1 MDYVTQIIDPPP
13 SRTRLLLDGVRG
25 LRKPKPDAVPPLPRE
40 RLVRPAV
47 ELSGAAIAAYGRACG
62 FRREQG
68 VPLSYP
74 HVLAFAL
81 HLMLLTRPNFP
92 YPASGM
98 VHLANRI
105 RQHQRLHEGQAL
117 RLEVYCERWVAHP
130 KGQALSIAT
139 RAYAEETLV
148 WESDSLYLRREVK
161 NPIGEL
167 WVDALPLQE
176 EGLLRTQRWVLPAD
190 LGRRFAQVSGD
201 FNPIHTSVMGAK
213 IFGFRRAIAHGMW
226 TLGRALAAQQP
237 PGGLARAEAHCD
249 FKLPIFLPGQVALWS
264 HPVTGPLR
272 EFEVRTV
279 AGDKPHMRGL
289 FMWDQPPGMSALH
302 E

>member
-13 SRTRLLLDGVRG
+13 SRTRLLLDGVRA
-25 LRKPKPDAVPPLPRE
+25 LRKPKLDGAPVLPRE
-40 RLVRPAV
+40 RLVRSAV
-47 ELSGAAIAAYGRACG
+47 ELVAADIAAYGRACG

-74 HVLAFAL
+74 HVLAFPL
-81 HLMLLTRPNFP
+81 HLMLLTRPSFP

-105 RQHQRLHEGQAL
+105 RQHQRLREGQAL
-117 RLEVYCERWVAHP
+117 RLEVYGERWVAHP

-139 RAYAEETLV
+139 RAYSAGDLV
-148 WESDSLYLRREVK
+148 WESDSLYLRRDVK
-161 NPIGEL
+161 NPVGEP
-167 WVDALPLQE
+167 WDDVLPLQA
-176 EGLLRTQRWVLPAD
+176 EGVLRTQRWVLSAD
-190 LGRRFAQVSGD
+190 LGRRFAKVSGD
-201 FNPIHTSVMGAK
+201 FNPIHTSVIGAK
-213 IFGFRRAIAHGMW
+213 VFGFRRAIAHGMW

-237 PGGLARAEAHCD
+237 PGGLDQAEAHCD

-264 HPVTGPLR
+264 HPVTGPRR
-272 EFEVRTV
+272 EFEVRNC

-289 FMWDQPPGMSALH
+289 FIWKESVQ
-302 E
+302 

>member
-13 SRTRLLLDGVRG
+13 SRTRLLLDGVRA
-25 LRKPKPDAVPPLPRE
+25 LRKPKLDGAPLLPRE
-40 RLVRPAV
+40 RLVRSAV
-47 ELSGAAIAAYGRACG
+47 ELSAAGIAAYGRACG

-74 HVLAFAL
+74 HVLAFPL
-81 HLMLLTRPNFP
+81 HLMLLTRPSFP

-105 RQHQRLHEGQAL
+105 RQHQRLQEGQAL
-117 RLEVYCERWVAHP
+117 RLEVFCERWVAHA

-139 RAYAEETLV
+139 RAYSSGTLV

-161 NPIGEL
+161 GPVGEP
-167 WVDALPLQE
+167 WEDALALQE
-176 EGLLRTQRWVLPAD
+176 EGLLRTQRWILPAD
-190 LGRRFAQVSGD
+190 LGRRFATVSGD
-201 FNPIHTSVMGAK
+201 FNLIHTSLIGARL
-213 IFGFRRAIAHGMW
+213 FGFRRAIAHGMW

-237 PGGLARAEAHCD
+237 PGGLGQAEAHCD
-249 FKLPIFLPGQVALWS
+249 FKLPIFLPGQVALWQ
-264 HPVTGPLR
+264 HPVSGPRR
-272 EFEVRTV
+272 EFEVRNF

-289 FMWDQPPGMSALH
+289 FVWNESPT
-302 E
+302 

>member
-13 SRTRLLLDGVRG
+13 SRMRLLLDGVRG
-25 LRKPKPDAVPPLPRE
+25 LRKPKLDGAPLLPKE
-40 RLVRPAV
+40 RLVRSAV
-47 ELSGAAIAAYGRACG
+47 ELSAAGISAYGRACG

-74 HVLAFAL
+74 HVLAFPL
-81 HLMLLTRPNFP
+81 HLMLLTRPSFP

-117 RLEVYCERWVAHP
+117 RLEVFCERWVAHA

-139 RAYAEETLV
+139 RAYSNGTLV

-161 NPIGEL
+161 SPVGEP
-167 WVDALPLQE
+167 WEDALALQE

-190 LGRRFAQVSGD
+190 LGRRFAKVSGD
-201 FNPIHTSVMGAK
+201 FNPIHTSLIGARL
-213 IFGFRRAIAHGMW
+213 FGFRRAIAHGMW
-226 TLGRALAAQQP
+226 TFGRALAAQQP
-237 PGGLARAEAHCD
+237 PAGLDQAEAHCD
-249 FKLPIFLPGQVALWS
+249 FKLPIFLPGQVALWQ
-264 HPVTGPLR
+264 HPVSGPRR
-272 EFEVRTV
+272 EFEVRNF

-289 FMWDQPPGMSALH
+289 FVWNESPT
-302 E
+302 

>member
-1 MDYVTQIIDPPP
+1 MDYVTQIIDPPL
-13 SRTRLLLDGVRG
+13 SRSRLLLDGVRA
-25 LRKPKPDAVPPLPRE
+25 LRKPTLDGAPPLPTQ
-40 RLVRPAV
+40 RLVRSAV
-47 ELSGAAIAAYGRACG
+47 ELSPAGIAAYGRACG

-74 HVLAFAL
+74 HVLAFPL
-81 HLMLLTRPNFP
+81 HLMLLTRPSFP

-139 RAYAEETLV
+139 RAYGAGALV
-148 WESDSLYLRREVK
+148 WESDSLYLRREVE
-161 NPIGEL
+161 NPVGEL
-167 WVDALPLQE
+167 WDDALPLPE

-190 LGRRFAQVSGD
+190 LGRRFARVSGD
-201 FNPIHTSVMGAK
+201 FNPIHTSLIGAK

-226 TLGRALAAQQP
+226 TLGRALAAGQP
-237 PGGLARAEAHCD
+237 PGGLAVAEAHCD

-264 HPVTGPLR
+264 HPLSGPR
-272 EFEVRTV
+272 RAFEVRNV

-289 FMWDQPPGMSALH
+289 FIWKENLA
-302 E
+302 

>member
-25 LRKPKPDAVPPLPRE
+25 LRKPKPDGAPPLPRE

-47 ELSGAAIAAYGRACG
+47 ELSGAAITTYGRACG

-74 HVLAFAL
+74 HVLAFPL
-81 HLMLLTRPNFP
+81 HLMLLTRPGFP

-117 RLEVYCERWVAHP
+117 RLEVFCERWVAHP

-139 RAYAEETLV
+139 RAYGDEALV
-148 WESDSLYLRREVK
+148 WESDSLYLRRDVK
-161 NPIGEL
+161 NPVGEL
-167 WVDALPLQE
+167 WVEALPLQE

-190 LGRRFAQVSGD
+190 LGRRFAKVSGD

-213 IFGFRRAIAHGMW
+213 VFGFRRAIAHGMW

-237 PGGLARAEAHCD
+237 PGGLDRAEAHCD
-249 FKLPIFLPGQVALWS
+249 FKLPIFLPGQVGLWS

-272 EFEVRTV
+272 EFEVRNA

-289 FMWDQPPGMSALH
+289 FMWDQPPGMRALH

>member
-13 SRTRLLLDGVRG
+13 SRIQLVFDAVRG
-25 LRKPKPDAVPPLPRE
+25 LRKPEPGAAPPLPRE

-47 ELSGAAIAAYGRACG
+47 VLSSAAIAAYARACG

-74 HVLAFAL
+74 HVLAFPL
-81 HLMLLTRPNFP
+81 HLMLLTRPGFP

-117 RLEVYCERWVAHP
+117 RLEVFCERWVAHP

-139 RAYAEETLV
+139 RAYGAGALV
-148 WESDSLYLRREVK
+148 WESDSLYLRRNVK
-161 NPIGEL
+161 SPVGEL

-176 EGLLRTQRWVLPAD
+176 EGLVRTQRWVLPAD
-190 LGRRFAQVSGD
+190 LGRRFAKVSGD

-213 IFGFRRAIAHGMW
+213 LFGFRRAIAHGMW

-237 PGGLARAEAHCD
+237 PGGLDHAEAHCD

-264 HPVTGPLR
+264 RPVTGPLR
-272 EFEVRTV
+272 EFEVRNV

-289 FMWDQPPGMSALH
+289 LLWDQTPGMRALH

>member
-13 SRTRLLLDGVRG
+13 SRTRLLLDGVRA
-25 LRKPKPDAVPPLPRE
+25 LRKPALEGEPLLPRE
-40 RLVRPAV
+40 RLVRSAV
-47 ELSGAAIAAYGRACG
+47 ELDASAIAAYGRACG
-62 FRREQG
+62 FRHEQG
-68 VPLSYP
+68 VPLTYP
-74 HVLAFAL
+74 QVLAFAL
-81 HLMLLTRPNFP
+81 HLMLLTRPSFP

-117 RLEVYCERWVAHP
+117 RLEVFCERWVAHP

-139 RAYAEETLV
+139 RAYSAGVRV
-148 WESDSLYLRREVK
+148 WESDSLYLRRDVK
-161 NPIGEL
+161 KPVGEP
-167 WVDALPLQE
+167 WGDALPLQE

-190 LGRRFAQVSGD
+190 LGRRFAKVSGD
-201 FNPIHTSVMGAK
+201 FNPIHTSLIGAK

-237 PGGLARAEAHCD
+237 PGGLERAQAHCD

-264 HPVTGPLR
+264 HPVTGPRR
-272 EFEVRTV
+272 EFEVRNL

-289 FMWDQPPGMSALH
+289 FIWNESLK
-302 E
+302 

>member
-13 SRTRLLLDGVRG
+13 SRTRLLLDGVRA
-25 LRKPKPDAVPPLPRE
+25 LRKPKLDGAPVLPRE

-47 ELSGAAIAAYGRACG
+47 ELVAADIAAYGRACG

-74 HVLAFAL
+74 HVLAFPL
-81 HLMLLTRPNFP
+81 HLMLLTRPSFP

-105 RQHQRLHEGQAL
+105 RQHQRLREGQAL
-117 RLEVYCERWVAHP
+117 RLEVYGERWVAHP

-139 RAYAEETLV
+139 RAYSAGDLV
-148 WESDSLYLRREVK
+148 WESDSLYLRRDVK
-161 NPIGEL
+161 NPVGEP
-167 WVDALPLQE
+167 WDDVLPLQK
-176 EGLLRTQRWVLPAD
+176 EGVLRTQRWVLSAD
-190 LGRRFAQVSGD
+190 LGRRFAKVSGD
-201 FNPIHTSVMGAK
+201 FNPIHTSVIGAK
-213 IFGFRRAIAHGMW
+213 VFGFRRAIAHGMW

-237 PGGLARAEAHCD
+237 PGGLDQAEAHCD

-264 HPVTGPLR
+264 HPVTGPRR
-272 EFEVRTV
+272 EFEVRNCT
-279 AGDKPHMRGL
+279 GDKPHMRGL
-289 FMWDQPPGMSALH
+289 FIWKESVQ
-302 E
+302 

>member
-13 SRTRLLLDGVRG
+13 SRSRLLLDGVRA
-25 LRKPKPDAVPPLPRE
+25 LRKPALDGAPRLPTQ
-40 RLVRPAV
+40 RLVRSAV
-47 ELSGAAIAAYGRACG
+47 ELSPVGIGAYGRACG

-74 HVLAFAL
+74 HVLAFPL
-81 HLMLLTRPNFP
+81 HLMLLTRPSFP

-139 RAYAEETLV
+139 RAYGADALV
-148 WESDSLYLRREVK
+148 WESDSLYLRREVA
-161 NPIGEL
+161 NPVGEP
-167 WVDALPLQE
+167 WDDALPLPE

-190 LGRRFAQVSGD
+190 LGRRFAGVSGD
-201 FNPIHTSVMGAK
+201 FNPIHTSLIGAK
-213 IFGFRRAIAHGMW
+213 LFGFRRAIAHGMC
-226 TLGRALAAQQP
+226 TLGRALAAGQP
-237 PGGLARAEAHCD
+237 PGGLAAAEAHCD

-264 HPVTGPLR
+264 HPASGPR
-272 EFEVRTV
+272 RAFEVRNV

-289 FMWDQPPGMSALH
+289 FIWKENLA
-302 E
+302 

>member
-13 SRTRLLLDGVRG
+13 SRSRLLLDGVRA
-25 LRKPKPDAVPPLPRE
+25 LRKPALDGAPRLPTQ
-40 RLVRPAV
+40 RLVRSAV
-47 ELSGAAIAAYGRACG
+47 ELSPVGIGAYGRACG

-74 HVLAFAL
+74 HVLAFPL
-81 HLMLLTRPNFP
+81 HLMLLIRPSFP

-139 RAYAEETLV
+139 RAYGADALV
-148 WESDSLYLRREVK
+148 WESDSLYLRREVA
-161 NPIGEL
+161 NPVGEP
-167 WVDALPLQE
+167 WDDALPLPE

-190 LGRRFAQVSGD
+190 LGRRFAGVSGD
-201 FNPIHTSVMGAK
+201 FNPIHTSLIGAK
-213 IFGFRRAIAHGMW
+213 LFGFRRAIAHGMC
-226 TLGRALAAQQP
+226 TLGRALAAGQP
-237 PGGLARAEAHCD
+237 PGGLAAAEAHCD

-264 HPVTGPLR
+264 HPASGPR
-272 EFEVRTV
+272 RAFEVRNV

-289 FMWDQPPGMSALH
+289 FIWKENLA
-302 E
+302 

>member
-1 MDYVTQIIDPPP
+1 MDYITQIIDPPP
-13 SRTRLLLDGVRG
+13 SRPQLLIAGVRA
-25 LRKPKPDAVPPLPRE
+25 LRKPKLEGAPPLPTE
-40 RLVRPAV
+40 RLVRSAV
-47 ELSGAAIAAYGRACG
+47 EMTASGIADYARACG

-74 HVLAFAL
+74 HVLAFPL
-81 HLMLLTRPNFP
+81 HLMLLTRPTFP

-117 RLEVYCERWVAHP
+117 RLEVYGERWVAHP

-139 RAYAEETLV
+139 RAYSAGQLV
-148 WESDSLYLRREVK
+148 WESDSLYLRRDVK
-161 NPIGEL
+161 NPVGEP
-167 WVDALPLQE
+167 WNGALALQE

-190 LGRRFAQVSGD
+190 LGRRFARVSGD
-201 FNPIHTSVMGAK
+201 FNPIHTSLIGAK

-237 PGGLARAEAHCD
+237 PGGLDQAEAHCD
-249 FKLPIFLPGQVALWS
+249 FKLPIYLPGQVALWN
-264 HPVTGPLR
+264 HPASGPQR
-272 EFEVRTV
+272 AFEVRN
-279 AGDKPHMRGL
+279 AGGDKPHMRGL
-289 FMWDQPPGMSALH
+289 FIWNENPR
-302 E
+302 

>member
-13 SRTRLLLDGVRG
+13 SRTRLLLDGVRA
-25 LRKPKPDAVPPLPRE
+25 LRKPKLDGAPMLPKE
-40 RLVRPAV
+40 RLVRSAV
-47 ELSGAAIAAYGRACG
+47 ELSATGIAGYGRACG
-62 FRREQG
+62 FRHEQG

-74 HVLAFAL
+74 HVLAFPL

-105 RQHQRLHEGQAL
+105 RQHQRLHPGQAL
-117 RLEVYCERWVAHP
+117 RIEVYAERWVAHP

-139 RAYAEETLV
+139 RAYSADALV
-148 WESDSLYLRREVK
+148 WESDSLYLRRDVK
-161 NPIGEL
+161 NPLGEPWGESL
-167 WVDALPLQE
+167 ELPE

-190 LGRRFAQVSGD
+190 LGRRFAKVSGD
-201 FNPIHTSVMGAK
+201 FNPIHTSVIGAK

-237 PGGLARAEAHCD
+237 PGGLDQAEAHCD
-249 FKLPIFLPGQVALWS
+249 FKLPIYLPGQVALWS
-264 HPVTGPLR
+264 HPVTGPR
-272 EFEVRTV
+272 RAFEVRNA

-289 FMWDQPPGMSALH
+289 FIWKALD

>member
-13 SRTRLLLDGVRG
+13 SRSRLLLDGVRA
-25 LRKPKPDAVPPLPRE
+25 LRKPALDGAPPLPTQ
-40 RLVRPAV
+40 RLVRSAV
-47 ELSGAAIAAYGRACG
+47 ELSPVGIGAYGRACG

-74 HVLAFAL
+74 HVLAFPL
-81 HLMLLTRPNFP
+81 HLMLLTRPSFP
-92 YPASGM
+92 YPAGGM

-130 KGQALSIAT
+130 KSQALSIAT
-139 RAYAEETLV
+139 RAYGADALV
-148 WESDSLYLRREVK
+148 WESDSLYLRREVA
-161 NPIGEL
+161 NPVGEP
-167 WVDALPLQE
+167 WDDALPLPE

-190 LGRRFAQVSGD
+190 LGRRFAGVSGD
-201 FNPIHTSVMGAK
+201 FNPIHTSLIGAK
-213 IFGFRRAIAHGMW
+213 LFGFRRAIAHGMW
-226 TLGRALAAQQP
+226 TLGRALAAGQP
-237 PGGLARAEAHCD
+237 PGGLAAAEAHCD

-264 HPVTGPLR
+264 HPASGPR
-272 EFEVRTV
+272 RAFEVRNV

-289 FMWDQPPGMSALH
+289 FIWKENLA
-302 E
+302 